1 MLVRQQRD
9 GEETAL
15 PGKQHVPGP
24 DVSTRTAGLLG
35 IGAAAGRGHGQP
47 LQKQNCPFGGPQISQ
62 NQAETWYICL
72 SKGTP
77 QRDMPLGDRP
87 WQSTDHRWLQDVWSE
102 QGGHTYAEMSHLCM
116 SLMQRCCFMSH
127 PWVKPI
133 PKAPVQVWA
142 QAQHPRGRTSPT
154 QRSKDIP
161 PITPEAGWDPGPSSP
176 RPFACSTSPQPRLC
190 SLAGCWDENKVQILL
205 LAEITSSPTVI

>member
-9 GEETAL
+9 GEEAAL

-24 DVSTRTAGLLG
+24 DFSTRTAGLLS

-47 LQKQNCPFGGPQISQ
+47 RKSRIVPLVAHRSPRTKQRPGTSASP
-62 NQAETWYICL
+62 
-72 SKGTP
+72 KGTP

-102 QGGHTYAEMSHLCM
+102 QGGHIHAEMSPLCM

-127 PWVKPI
+127 PWLKSV

-176 RPFACSTSPQPRLC
+176 GPFACGTSPQPRLC

>member
-24 DVSTRTAGLLG
+24 DVSTRSAGLLG
-35 IGAAAGRGHGQP
+35 IGAAARRGHGP
-47 LQKQNCPFGGPQISQ
+47 PPQKQNCPFGGPQISQ

-102 QGGHTYAEMSHLCM
+102 QGGHIYAEVSPLCM

-127 PWVKPI
+127 PWVKSI
-133 PKAPVQVWA
+133 PEAPVQVLA
-142 QAQHPRGRTSPT
+142 QAEHPGGGCPQHRGVRTSHP
-154 QRSKDIP
+154 
-161 PITPEAGWDPGPSSP
+161 
-176 RPFACSTSPQPRLC
+176 SPQKQVEILAHPHPVHLHAVPVPSPGSAPWLDAGMKIKCKYYCWQRLPAPP
-190 SLAGCWDENKVQILL
+190 L
-205 LAEITSSPTVI
+205 